1 MEVGNCAN
9 DSANARAAKGKRG
22 TPNKRWKAEFDN
34 FLIPVLVEQANKG
47 LKCDKS
53 FKRVAFAH
61 AASAVNTKFNTDFTA
76 ENVENHYRTLKARY
90 VEIKKARDLS
100 GAGWDDETKM
110 ITLDPIVAFTYTE
123 VYFFCLLVSFFFT
136 CFVIC
141 VQS

>member
-100 GAGWDDETKM
+100 GVDGTTKRK
-110 ITLDPIVAFTYTE
+110 
-123 VYFFCLLVSFFFT
+123 
-136 CFVIC
+136 
-141 VQS
+141 